1 MHMRGKFIVIEG
13 MDHSGKGVQLDLLT
27 KKLAGRN
34 ILFTREPGGTPLAEE
49 FRLILMRKDG
59 NARNALS
66 DFFLFWAARGS
77 HVEDSI
83 EPHRQSIGHVIS
95 DRYDSSTMAYQIYGE
110 ERPELKDVF
119 WAIREVLPSIYWP
132 DAYIIFDLPAE
143 VAHKRGTIAKAKEQT
158 SFDAKPLEFHE
169 RVRKG
174 YQAFAREIRKRNPK
188 TVVEV
193 VDADR
198 SIQEVHN
205 DVLAVVEKIFK
216 L

>member
-1 MHMRGKFIVIEG
+1 MRGKFIVIEG
-13 MDHSGKGVQLDLLT
+13 MDHSGKGVQLELLT
-27 KKLAGRN
+27 RKLAGKN

-49 FRLILMRKDG
+49 FRTILMRSSG
-59 NARNALS
+59 NPRNPLA

-83 EPHRQSIGHVIS
+83 EPHRQKIGHVIS

-110 ERPELKDVF
+110 ERHELKDVF
-119 WAIREVLPSIYWP
+119 WAIRGVLPSIYWP
-132 DAYIIFDLPAE
+132 DAYIIFDLPAS
-143 VAHKRGTIAKAKEQT
+143 VAHERGAKAKAKEQT

-174 YQAFAREIRKRNPK
+174 FQSFAREIKKRNPK
-188 TVVEV
+188 TIVEM

-198 SIQEVHN
+198 SIDDVHA
-205 DVLAVVEKIFK
+205 DVLAIVERIIKT
-216 L
+216 